1 MKVLL
6 IPTAVLISNE
16 MRQKFGNIPTGLFPL
31 QDRPMLSHIYEKYK
45 DVVDEV
51 YAITF
56 EKSTLPLLYWS
67 IK

>member
-16 MRQKFGNIPTGLFPL
+16 MQQKFGKLPTGLFPL
-31 QDRPMLSHIYEKYK
+31 HDRPMLSHIYEKYK
-45 DVVDEV
+45 NVVDEV

-56 EKSTLPLLYWS
+56 EESDK
-67 IK
+67 I